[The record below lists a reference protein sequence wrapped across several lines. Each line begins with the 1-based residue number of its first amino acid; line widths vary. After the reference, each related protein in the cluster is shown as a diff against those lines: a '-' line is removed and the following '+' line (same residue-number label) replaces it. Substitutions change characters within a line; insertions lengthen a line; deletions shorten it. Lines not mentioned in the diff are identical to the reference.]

1 MTLLL
6 SCLAFFVGL
15 PMALFFAYAIGV
27 QYERERWPDWLPLLR
42 GRRLPMWLR
51 AVCACVAAFG
61 LVIDVL
67 ANWTVLAIYLW
78 EWPKRRPSVMHT
90 EWTFS
95 TRLERLVLTYGWRW
109 CISWRIARMLNWIAP
124 PGKPHIHNAVLAAIT

>member
-1 MTLLL
+1 MMWLQPWPLWL
-6 SCLAFFVGL
+6 LAFFVGL

-42 GRRLPMWLR
+42 GRQFPVWLR
-51 AVCACVAAFG
+51 AICAVVAAVG

-67 ANWTVLAIYLW
+67 ANWTVLSLYLW
-78 EWPKRRPSVMHT
+78 EWPKWRPWVMHT

-95 TRLERLVLTYGWRW
+95 TRLERLVLSQGWR
-109 CISWRIARMLNWIAP
+109 SRIAWPIARQLNWIAP
-124 PGKPHIHNAVLAAIT
+124 PGKPHIHNAT